1 MANNATLSEPSQVRP
16 AVTGVAVSVFA
27 ASEVAWSAAALD
39 GLHCTEFSTAS
50 VTYQHAVIGAITSAK
65 YMLAAVHQS
74 AVPVIRFSTVSEAVA
89 VDSTASAVDKTQTE
103 NVGVVGVVGVS
114 VVRTVRDSVDSGE
127 HYGAAVDKR
136 AAETVDFTDSTAC
149 KFERGLVDSAQTIA
163 MMYSQFVRTVRDSV
177 DSSEHYGVAV
187 DKRVAEAV
195 DFTAN
200 TACKFKRGLADSAH
214 TVVMMY
220 SQLVRTARDPVGTA
234 DFTAIVTQ
242 KTAQEAAAVGEK
254 SAAHTVKGAPD
265 AVATADSTVNHF
277 IKRVLDIVE
286 LSETVVLQDVP
297 TASSCD
303 TAVAADYSTIGFS
316 KTVSEVLAVSEVVGV
331 ELLAS
336 SSAGFGDI
344 NFGLSGFGG

>member
-103 NVGVVGVVGVS
+103 NVGVVGVVGAS
-114 VVRTVRDSVDSGE
+114 VARTVRDSVDSGE

-136 AAETVDFTDSTAC
+136 AAETVDFTDSTTC
-149 KFERGLVDSAQTIA
+149 KFERGLVDSAQSVA
-163 MMYSQFVRTVRDSV
+163 MMYSEFVRIASDSV
-177 DSSEHYGVAV
+177 DSGEHYGAAV
-187 DKRVAEAV
+187 DKRASETV
-195 DFTAN
+195 DFTDN
-200 TACKFKRGLADSAH
+200 TACKFKRGLVDSAQS
-214 TVVMMY
+214 VAMMY
-220 SQLVRTARDPVGTA
+220 SEFVRIASDPVGTA

-242 KTAQEAAAVGEK
+242 KTAQEVVAVGED
-254 SAAHTVKGAPD
+254 SIAHATKGVPD
-265 AVATADSTVNHF
+265 VVATADSTATHF
-277 IKRVLDIVE
+277 IKCVLDIVE
-286 LSETVVLQDVP
+286 MSEIVVLQEVQ

-303 TAVAADYSTIGFS
+303 TAVAADYSAIGFS
-316 KTVSEVLAVSEVVGV
+316 KTVSEVLAVSDVVGV

>member
-74 AVPVIRFSTVSEAVA
+74 AVPVIRFSTASEAVA

-103 NVGVVGVVGVS
+103 NVGVVGVVGAS
-114 VVRTVRDSVDSGE
+114 VARTVRDSVDSGE

-136 AAETVDFTDSTAC
+136 ASEALDFTDSTAC
-149 KFERGLVDSAQTIA
+149 KFKRGLVDSAQSVA
-163 MMYSQFVRTVRDSV
+163 MMYSEFVRIAS
-177 DSSEHYGVAV
+177 
-187 DKRVAEAV
+187 
-195 DFTAN
+195 
-200 TACKFKRGLADSAH
+200 
-214 TVVMMY
+214 
-220 SQLVRTARDPVGTA
+220 DPVGTA

-242 KTAQEAAAVGEK
+242 KTAQEVVAVGED
-254 SAAHTVKGAPD
+254 SIAHATKGVPD
-265 AVATADSTVNHF
+265 VVATADSTATHF
-277 IKRVLDIVE
+277 IKCVLDIVE
-286 LSETVVLQDVP
+286 MSEIVVLQEVQ

-316 KTVSEVLAVSEVVGV
+316 KTVSEVLAVSDVVGV

>member
-1 MANNATLSEPSQVRP
+1 MATNATFSEPSQVRL
-16 AVTGVAVSVFA
+16 AVTGVAVSVFS
-27 ASEVAWSAAALD
+27 ASKVAWSVAALD
-39 GLHCTEFSTAS
+39 GLHCSEF
-50 VTYQHAVIGAITSAK
+50 Q
-65 YMLAAVHQS
+65 LAAVHQS
-74 AVPVIRFSTVSEAVA
+74 AFPVLRLFPAAEAVA

-114 VVRTVRDSVDSGE
+114 VVRTVRDSVYSGE

-136 AAETVDFTDSTAC
+136 VAETVDFTDNTAC
-149 KFERGLVDSAQTIA
+149 KFERGLVDSAQTVAI
-163 MMYSQFVRTVRDSV
+163 MYSQFVRTVRDSV

-200 TACKFKRGLADSAH
+200 TACKFKRGLVDSAQ

-254 SAAHTVKGAPD
+254 SAAHTVKGATD

-286 LSETVVLQDVP
+286 LSETVVLQEVP
-297 TASSCD
+297 VASSCD